1 MVTIETVVSLATGL
15 FGGVAVVLLNREK
28 TKAEIVKLTQEADFL
43 RAQTDKIKGDVS
55 DVKATQGKQKSNLEA
70 LSALVFVISDW
81 QRFHL
86 QKLASTKNFN
96 FEKRNSFE
104 TELRHLRMLGLIENL
119 PGKTVSE
126 MPQGGNLK
134 DYFHITEKG
143 MQYLSLMERI

>member
-1 MVTIETVVSLATGL
+1 MVVSLVTGL

-43 RAQTDKIKGDVS
+43 RAQTDKIKGDVT

-81 QRFHL
+81 QRYHL
-86 QKLASTKNFN
+86 QKLASTDNFS
-96 FEKRNSFE
+96 FERRNSFE

-119 PGKTVSE
+119 PG
-126 MPQGGNLK
+126 
-134 DYFHITEKG
+134 
-143 MQYLSLMERI
+143 